1 VLGSTAPMAIHAGLP
16 YPIRKLLLEADLEL
30 EAPFT
35 ARIFTNRDL
44 AFERIPVI
52 GFDMDYTLALY
63 RQAAL
68 ETLSLECTVEKL
80 LRRGYPARLGEIGSD
95 PEFAIRG
102 LMVDKKY
109 GNIVKMDRHG
119 YVGRAFHGKTLLSRE
134 QRKALYRAQRLGM
147 EHERFAP
154 VDTLFSLPEVNLY
167 AEVVDLIDR
176 EPGLWAPKGP
186 PTYAE
191 AWNDVRECIDLS
203 HQDGSIKDRIHA
215 DIGRYF
221 VVDPELGPTLHKFRS
236 AGKRLFLLTNSL
248 YPYTDAV
255 LEYVLGGQLSTY
267 ESWHSYFDWIIV
279 GAAKPSFFTGTRPFQ
294 ELDAGGAPIG
304 EPVAEPRRGRI
315 YLGGNQAGLQR
326 ALAVAGDEVLY
337 VGDHIYGDIVRSK
350 KSSGWRT
357 ALVVE
362 DLEHDLEVRR
372 SRRTLLDE
380 IEHLS
385 QLQINLTDEI
395 TAHRHLA
402 RMVGRMTVDDLI
414 RGGVATGEADALL
427 EETRAQVRQRF
438 DRLRKHEEETADT
451 LARRIEEIDRAFNR
465 YWGSIFAARKDASRF
480 GAQVDSYA
488 CVYTSRV
495 TNFRFVSPVKYFHAP
510 YGSLPHWRRQ

>member
-1 VLGSTAPMAIHAGLP
+1 MLSGLP
-16 YPIRKLLLEADLEL
+16 FPIRKLLRDADLEL
-30 EAPFT
+30 EAPAT

-80 LRRGYPARLGEIGSD
+80 LRRGYPAQLAKIGSD

-119 YVGRAFHGKTLLSRE
+119 YVGRAYHGKRMLSRSE
-134 QRKALYRAQRLGM
+134 RKSLYRTQRLGS
-147 EHERFAP
+147 EYERFAA

-167 AEVVDLIDR
+167 AEVVELIDQA
-176 EPGLWAPKGP
+176 PGLWAPQRAPSYG
-186 PTYAE
+186 E

-221 VVDPELGPTLHKFRS
+221 AIDPELGPTLHKFRS

-248 YPYTDAV
+248 YSYTDAV
-255 LEYVLGGQLSTY
+255 LSYVLSDQLANY
-267 ESWHSYFDWIIV
+267 ESWHGYFDWIVV
-279 GAAKPSFFTGTRPFQ
+279 GAEKPRFFTGARLFQ
-294 ELDAGGAPIG
+294 ELDGAGATVG

-326 ALAVAGDEVLY
+326 ALGVAGDEVLY

-357 ALVVE
+357 ALVVD

-372 SRRTLLDE
+372 SRRLLLDE

-385 QLQINLTDEI
+385 QLQIRLTDEI
-395 TAHRHLA
+395 TGLRYLSRA
-402 RMVGRMTVDDLI
+402 VSKMTVEELV
-414 RGGVATGEADALL
+414 RGGAGKDAEGLL
-427 EETRAQVRQRF
+427 EEARAQVRQRV
-438 DRLRKHEEETADT
+438 DRLRKYEEETAQT
-451 LARRIEEIDRAFNR
+451 LARRIEEVDLSFNR
-465 YWGSIFAARKDASRF
+465 YWGSVFAARKDVSRF

-488 CVYTSRV
+488 CIYTSRV

-510 YGSLPHWRRQ
+510 HGSLPHWQRG